1 MDSLSHTRVAKL
13 LLAYVQ
19 EICGV
24 TFDEAGFFYGN
35 LKPDLTGTYITK
47 RHYPSIMYDEV
58 MEKLQSFLDKYTIC
72 TAMSCRSIWVKSAII
87 LPIFSVTR
95 ITMIFMTATC

>member
-19 EICGV
+19 ENCGV

-47 RHYPSIMYDEV
+47 RHYPSIMYD
-58 MEKLQSFLDKYTIC
+58 
-72 TAMSCRSIWVKSAII
+72 
-87 LPIFSVTR
+87 
-95 ITMIFMTATC
+95 